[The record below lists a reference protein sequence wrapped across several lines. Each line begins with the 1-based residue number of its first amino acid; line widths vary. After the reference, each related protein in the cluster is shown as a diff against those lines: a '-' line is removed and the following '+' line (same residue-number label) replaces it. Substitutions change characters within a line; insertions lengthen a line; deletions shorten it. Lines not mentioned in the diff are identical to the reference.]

1 MRVDGLGLKGAKG
14 AFARN
19 AGEIAIQGWHV
30 KREWAV
36 PLVKEGQRSRRCL
49 VRVGAVVRE
58 REWVEVVVEKES
70 EVASV
75 LWYARDE
82 GGGGGVEW
90 STFSKRWRRSTEASE
105 HVVQPRGR
113 LVLAGIA

>member
-1 MRVDGLGLKGAKG
+1 MRVDGLGLEG
-14 AFARN
+14 AFVRN

-58 REWVEVVVEKES
+58 REWAEVVVEKES
-70 EVASV
+70 EVAGD

-82 GGGGGVEW
+82 GGVEW
-90 STFSKRWRRSTEASE
+90 STFCKRWRRSTEASE